1 MQRWKQQNRGSKMH
15 KNSEIAQATKGA
27 MLAGNVFQLLENVSM
42 VAQNE
47 RKVGQLVVQGVL
59 AENVKVIGK

>member
-1 MQRWKQQNRGSKMH
+1 
-15 KNSEIAQATKGA
+15 

-47 RKVGQLVVQGVL
+47 RKVDRLVVPGVL